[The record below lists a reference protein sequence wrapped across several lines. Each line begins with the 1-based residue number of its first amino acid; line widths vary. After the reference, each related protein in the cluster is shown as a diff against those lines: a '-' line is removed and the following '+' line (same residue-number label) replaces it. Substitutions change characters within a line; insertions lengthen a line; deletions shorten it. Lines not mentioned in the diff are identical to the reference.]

1 MPRIALFSDSYDE
14 ANGVR
19 RTTLAIETSA
29 KRRNI
34 PVLSVHSCSETRLV
48 HDGSIARLGLKRSS
62 MFSFGL
68 EHNQRFDLSMRR
80 HMTRVA
86 ETVEWFAADVLH
98 FIGASDVGLLG
109 ASIGRRLSI
118 PMVASWHDD
127 PHEHAQ
133 ERLPLKLF
141 YKIPCVCGS
150 TSLTSRCVNT
160 DMFTPARR
168 RGSNAIVNIGYVGR
182 LSAQEDVRVLRAVE
196 AELDVEGL
204 DARFTIVGDG
214 SEREWLQQNMLRAE
228 FTGALSGDALADAY
242 AQMDIFAFPCQ
253 TDTEGNEVLE
263 AMASGVPTVV
273 MAAGGHRF
281 MAEALRGA
289 IVAETLVAFVEGVRA
304 LVKNRQRR
312 VKMGIAARAH
322 AVDLFSWDR
331 IFVDICHTYD
341 AAIAQMPVDAARFTE
356 RLRLRVMK
364 AESQRIGRPAPGRI

>member
-1 MPRIALFSDSYDE
+1 MK
-14 ANGVR
+14 

-68 EHNQRFDLSMRR
+68 EHDQRFDLSMRR
-80 HMTRVA
+80 HITRVA
-86 ETVEWFAADVLH
+86 ETVEWFAPDVLH

-109 ASIGRRLSI
+109 ASLGRRLNI

-127 PHEHAQ
+127 LHERAT
-133 ERLPLKLF
+133 RLPLMLF
-141 YKIPCVCGS
+141 YKIPRVCMS

-160 DMFTPARR
+160 DLFTPARR

-182 LSAQEDVRVLRAVE
+182 LSTQEDVRLLHAVE

-204 DARFTIVGDG
+204 DVRFTIVGDG
-214 SEREWLQQNMLRAE
+214 SEREWLNQNMLRAE
-228 FTGALSGDALADAY
+228 FTGVLCGDALADAY
-242 AQMDIFAFPCQ
+242 AQMDIFVFPSQ
-253 TDTEGNEVLE
+253 TDTGGNEVLE
-263 AMASGVPTVV
+263 AMASGVPAVV

-281 MAEALRGA
+281 MAEALRA
-289 IVAETLVAFVEGVRA
+289 SDCRRQPAAFVEGVRA

-331 IFVDICHTYD
+331 IFIDICAACTSAGLSSLSRKRVPID
-341 AAIAQMPVDAARFTE
+341 ACFTRVCVSAALTGSGRAERSSPVA
-356 RLRLRVMK
+356 
-364 AESQRIGRPAPGRI
+364 QRIGRPAPGRI